1 VCSLA
6 AKIARMKHT
15 IARVLCAAFAAGLL
29 AACTQTAR
37 QTPASGDTMRIAVP
51 QDAKSLNPILASNTI
66 DGFIERLMFEPL
78 ISADANGN
86 PVPMLAAQVPT
97 RENGGI
103 SADGQ
108 TITYHLRT
116 NAKWTDGT
124 PVTSRDVRFSW
135 QAVMNPANDAISR
148 HGYDLITRIDTPDNR
163 TAVVHLK
170 KPFAP
175 FVNTFFAESDQPYTV
190 VPAHVL
196 SGYPNINQVPFNTNP
211 NVSDGPF
218 KFVRW
223 VHGDSIEFTA
233 NDAFFMGKP
242 HLRRI
247 VVRVV
252 PDENTSVN
260 LLRAH
265 AIDYMFQA
273 SIVTYPTL
281 RTIPGVR
288 LYWVNVNGYE
298 GMAFNLKHKPFDD
311 PQVRLAVAY
320 AIDKAQ
326 LVRNLTYGQEKMA
339 SEDLP
344 DFMWAYNPAIKPL
357 PRDLAKARELLQNA
371 GVKLPLNVVLVT
383 DTANVTHKREAVQV
397 QAMLHD
403 IGFQVE
409 VKTYPGDLLYA
420 PAGMG
425 GIVHGGN
432 FDLALWPWY
441 AGVDPDNSS
450 QFTCAYMP
458 PNGYND
464 ARYCN
469 PQMEA
474 LQESALI
481 YYDRPN
487 RTKAYHEIEARLAR
501 DNPIVFFWWQRQQEA
516 LAENVKGFS
525 PNPAVE
531 SWNAW
536 EWSL

>member
-1 VCSLA
+1 
-6 AKIARMKHT
+6 
-15 IARVLCAAFAAGLL
+15 
-29 AACTQTAR
+29 
-37 QTPASGDTMRIAVP
+37 MRIAVP
-51 QDAKSLNPILASNTI
+51 QDAKTLNPLLASNTI
-66 DGFIERLMFEPL
+66 DGFIMRFMFEPL
-78 ISADANGN
+78 VSADPAGN
-86 PVPMLAAQVPT
+86 PVPMLATELPS

-103 SADGQ
+103 SADGL
-108 TITYHLRT
+108 TITYHLRP
-116 NAKWTDGT
+116 NAKWTDGK

-135 QAVMNPANDAISR
+135 KTIVNTANNVVSR
-148 HGYDLITRIDTPDNR
+148 HGYDLITRIDAPDDR

-170 KPFAP
+170 QRFAP
-175 FVNTFFAESDQPYTV
+175 FINTFFAESDQEYSV
-190 VPAHVL
+190 VPEHVL
-196 SGYPNINQVPFNTNP
+196 SGYPNINQIAFDSNP
-211 NVSDGPF
+211 SVSDGPF

-223 VHGDSIEFTA
+223 IHGDSIEMVA
-233 NDAFFMGKP
+233 NDGFFMGKP
-242 HLRRI
+242 HLRG
-247 VVRVV
+247 VVIRVV
-252 PDENTSVN
+252 PDENSSVN
-260 LLRAH
+260 LLRTH

-273 SIVTYPTL
+273 SIATYPSL
-281 RTIPGVR
+281 RTIPGIR
-288 LYWVNVNGYE
+288 LAWMNANGYE
-298 GMAFNLKHKPFDD
+298 GLAFNLKHKPFDD
-311 PQVRLAVAY
+311 PRVRLAVAY

-326 LVRNLTYGQEKMA
+326 LVRNLTFGQEKIA

-357 PRDLAKARELLQNA
+357 PHDLAKARALLQSA
-371 GVKLPLNVVLVT
+371 GVKTPVNVVLVT

-397 QAMLHD
+397 QAMLRE

-420 PAGMG
+420 PAGAG

-432 FDLALWPWY
+432 FDVALWPWY

-469 PQMEA
+469 PQMETLQNTA
-474 LQESALI
+474 LSH
-481 YYDRPN
+481 YDRAS
-487 RTKAYHEIEARLAR
+487 RTQAYHQIESLLER
-501 DNPIVFFWWQRQQEA
+501 DNPVLFFWWQRQQEA
-516 LAENVKGFS
+516 LASNVKGFA

>member
-1 VCSLA
+1 MKHPSARVFCAALA
-6 AKIARMKHT
+6 A
-15 IARVLCAAFAAGLL
+15 VLFAS
-29 AACTQTAR
+29 CSQPAR
-37 QTPASGDTMRIAVP
+37 QTGSTGADTLRIAVP
-51 QDAKSLNPILASNTI
+51 QDAKTLNPLLASNTI
-66 DGFIERLMFEPL
+66 DGFVERFMFEPL
-78 ISADANGN
+78 ISADAEGE

-103 SADGQ
+103 SADGL
-108 TITYHLRT
+108 TITYHLRA
-116 NAKWTDGT
+116 NAKWTDGK
-124 PVTSRDVRFSW
+124 PVTSEDVRFSW
-135 QAVMNPANDAISR
+135 QAIMNPANNAVS
-148 HGYDLITRIDTPDNR
+148 HNGYDLITRIGTPNPR

-196 SGYPNINQVPFNTNP
+196 SSLRSVNQAPFNTNP
-211 NVSDGPF
+211 SVSDGPF
-218 KFVRW
+218 KFERW
-223 VHGDSIEFTA
+223 IHGDSIVLTA

-247 VVRVV
+247 VIRVV
-252 PDENTSVN
+252 PDENTSIN

-265 AIDYMFQA
+265 SIDYMFQA
-273 SIVTYPTL
+273 SIATYPSL
-281 RTIPGVR
+281 RTVPGIR
-288 LYWVNVNGYE
+288 LVWVNVNGYE

-311 PQVRLAVAY
+311 PRVRLAVAY
-320 AIDKAQ
+320 AVDKAQ
-326 LVRNLTYGQEKMA
+326 LVRDLTFGQEKIA
-339 SEDLP
+339 TEDLP
-344 DFMWAYNPAIKPL
+344 DFMWAYNADLKPV
-357 PRDLAKARELLQNA
+357 PHDLAKARALLRNA
-371 GVKLPLNVVLVT
+371 GVKLPLSVVLVT
-383 DTANVTHKREAVQV
+383 DTANVTHKREAVQL
-397 QAMLHD
+397 QATLRE

-420 PAGMG
+420 PAGAG

-469 PQMEA
+469 PQMESLQQTA
-474 LQESALI
+474 LTHN
-481 YYDRPN
+481 DRAT
-487 RTKAYHEIEARLAR
+487 RTQAYHRIEALLAR
-501 DNPIVFFWWQRQQEA
+501 DNPIIFFWWQRQQEA
-516 LAENVKGFS
+516 VVSNFKGFA
-525 PNPAVE
+525 PNPTVE

>member
-1 VCSLA
+1 
-6 AKIARMKHT
+6 MKHT
-15 IARVLCAAFAAGLL
+15 TGRALCAALAAVFL
-29 AACTQTAR
+29 AACSQTAR
-37 QTPASGDTMRIAVP
+37 QNAGAGGETMRIAVP
-51 QDAKSLNPILASNTI
+51 QDAKSLDPILASNTI
-66 DGFIERLMFEPL
+66 DGFIQRFMFEPL
-78 ISADANGN
+78 VSADPAGN
-86 PVPMLAAQVPT
+86 PVPMLAAQVPD
-97 RENGGI
+97 RANGGI
-103 SADGQ
+103 SADGR
-108 TITYHLRT
+108 TITYHLRA
-116 NAKWTDGT
+116 NAKWTDGK

-135 QAVMNPANDAISR
+135 QAIVNPANNAVSR
-148 HGYDLITRIDTPDNR
+148 HGYDLITRIDTPDDR

-170 KPFAP
+170 KAFAP
-175 FVNTFFAESDQPYTV
+175 FVNTFFAESDQPYSV

-196 SGYPNINQVPFNTNP
+196 ASYPNINQVSLNTRP
-211 NVSDGPF
+211 DVTDGPF
-218 KFVRW
+218 TFVRW
-223 VHGDSIEFTA
+223 THGDSIELAA
-233 NDAFFMGKP
+233 NDGFFMGKP

-247 VVRVV
+247 VIRIV

-273 SIVTYPTL
+273 SIATYPTL
-281 RTIPGVR
+281 KTIPGVK

-298 GMAFNLKHKPFDD
+298 GMAFNLKHKPFDN
-311 PQVRLAVAY
+311 PNVRRAVGY
-320 AIDKAQ
+320 AIDKAE
-326 LVRNLTYGQEKMA
+326 LVRNLTYGQEKIA
-339 SEDLP
+339 TEDLP
-344 DFMWAYNPAIKPL
+344 DFLWAYNGDLRPL
-357 PRDLAKARELLQNA
+357 PHDVAKAREMLKDA
-371 GVKLPLNVVLVT
+371 GVKLPLSVVLVT
-383 DTANVTHKREAVQV
+383 DTANVTHKREAVQL
-397 QAMLHD
+397 QAMLRD
-403 IGFQVE
+403 VGIEVE

-464 ARYCN
+464 ARYCV

-474 LQESALI
+474 LQDEALSR
-481 YYDRPN
+481 YDRPS
-487 RTKAYHEIEARLAR
+487 RTKAYHQIEALLAR

-516 LAENVKGFS
+516 LAQNVKGFS